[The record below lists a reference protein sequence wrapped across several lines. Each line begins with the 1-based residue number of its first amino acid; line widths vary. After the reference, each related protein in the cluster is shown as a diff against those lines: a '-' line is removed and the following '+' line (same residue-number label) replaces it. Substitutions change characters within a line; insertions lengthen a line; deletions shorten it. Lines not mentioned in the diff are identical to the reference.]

1 VQPSLFSNYLGYLF
15 DFCSSLSLSFSQ
27 TQTEVSRTAFQE
39 DVMAD
44 ISSFDSN
51 ILITGPSFHVDLAAL
66 DARHPVHYSRRL
78 LIFRCTSAAQRN
90 LQLDALKTGLRA
102 LLSRCPVL
110 GGTIVPLRPSEAKAG
125 NEDWRTIVP
134 GPGIE
139 LITQDLSS
147 TLPSFSS
154 LSASKFPSQDLP
166 YELLVP
172 VPVDLDNSRPFA
184 ACKVQFSAIA
194 GGSILTFS
202 MSHSVADGSA
212 TNELMRVLSEATRLA
227 QSGSSSVALEADMG
241 LDRHFLRN
249 ITSSIPFKISDHP
262 AFMSPP
268 PASDSQ
274 TQPPPHPFEATSPE
288 IPIVLH
294 IPAASLTQLKADA
307 TSPSGP
313 PISTHDALSALI
325 WRSVLLIRSRRSQAI
340 PDSTIG
346 HIFMPSDARR
356 HLNLPMSYIGN
367 AVYQL
372 TAAIDLD
379 TLLSPSGL
387 QEAAGAIRKA
397 ILAVKPELV
406 ASYMAELKE
415 RWVDWGFM
423 VGISTVG
430 VAMGTDWTS
439 GTLYSDDWGE
449 AFGSVVKYRYPGEE
463 GGYNSIYPRLP
474 DGSAE
479 VLVGV
484 MPDELDVL
492 RGDECFGRY
501 LVQR

>member
-1 VQPSLFSNYLGYLF
+1 
-15 DFCSSLSLSFSQ
+15 
-27 TQTEVSRTAFQE
+27 
-39 DVMAD
+39 MAD
-44 ISSFDSN
+44 SSFFNDEIFISS
-51 ILITGPSFHVDLAAL
+51 PSFHVNLAAL

-78 LIFRCTSAAQRN
+78 LVFRCTSAAQRN
-90 LQLDALKTGLRA
+90 LQLAALKTGLRA
-102 LLSRCPVL
+102 LLWRCPVL
-110 GGTIVPLRPSEAKAG
+110 GGTLVPLPPSEAKAG

-139 LITQDLSS
+139 LITRDLSS

-154 LSASKFPSQDLP
+154 LSASEFPSQDLP
-166 YELLVP
+166 YDLLVP
-172 VPVDLDNSRPFA
+172 VPADLDNSRPFA
-184 ACKVQFSAIA
+184 ACKVQFSAITD
-194 GGSILTFS
+194 GTIFTFS

-227 QSGSSSVALEADMG
+227 QEGSSTMAQTADMG
-241 LDRHFLRN
+241 LDRHVLRN
-249 ITSSIPFKISDHP
+249 ITSDIPFNISDHP
-262 AFMSPP
+262 AFMSP

-274 TQPPPHPFEATSPE
+274 TQPPPHPFEAKSPE
-288 IPIVLH
+288 LPILLH
-294 IPAASLTQLKADA
+294 IPPASLAQLKADA
-307 TSPSGP
+307 TLPSGP

-325 WRSVLLIRSRRSQAI
+325 WRSVLLIRSRRAQTI
-340 PDSTIG
+340 PASTIG
-346 HIFMPSDARR
+346 RIFMPSDARR

-372 TAAIDLD
+372 TATLDLN

-387 QEAAGAIRKA
+387 QAAASAIRKA

-423 VGISTVG
+423 VGTSTVG

-439 GTLYSDDWGE
+439 GVLYSDDWGE
-449 AFGSVVKYRYPGEE
+449 AFGPVVRYRYPGE
-463 GGYNSIYPRLP
+463 GGGWNCIYPRLP

-484 MPDELDVL
+484 MSDEVEVL
-492 RGDECFGRY
+492 KGDECFGEY